1 MTRKDYIAI
10 ADTIV
15 ELINSGTLDKNGNG
29 VAVFHTFSNRL
40 SADNPGFDK
49 TKFQNY
55 IAKRKYK

>member
-29 VAVFHTFSNRL
+29 VAVFHTFVGRL
-40 SADNPGFDK
+40 RADNP
-49 TKFQNY
+49 KFNEKIFNDY
-55 IAKRKYK
+55 IAERI